1 MSALEE
7 LSAVGVSIW
16 LDDLDRHRIESG
28 NLKQLIDTKHV
39 VGVTTN
45 PSIFEKALTSGV
57 AEYSAQLAQLK
68 GSDVDTAVRALTVHD
83 VTAACDIF
91 MPVYE
96 ATHGVD
102 GRVSLEVDPRLANDT
117 NGTVSQ
123 ARELWALVNR
133 KNLMI
138 KIPAT
143 GAGLPAITEVI
154 GSGISVNVT
163 LIFSVER
170 YVQVMDAWLA
180 GLELAAKNGHDL
192 STIESVASFF
202 VSRVDVL
209 VDSILD
215 KQATDAAKNL
225 RGKAAIANAQLAW
238 DAYCDMTASDRWH
251 SLESRN
257 ARTQR
262 PLWAST
268 GVKDPAYDDTRYV
281 IELAA
286 PGCVNTMPEGTLNA
300 VADHGVVRGDTVSGT
315 CEAAQQVWADL
326 AAIGIDRDAVFKQL
340 ETEGVEKFI
349 SAWNQLLSALAD
361 TLMK

>member
-28 NLKQLIDTKHV
+28 NLQQLIDTKHV

-57 AEYSAQLAQLK
+57 AEYAAQLAQLK

-96 ATHGVD
+96 STDGVD

-117 NGTVSQ
+117 AGTVAQ
-123 ARELWALVNR
+123 ARELWSLVNC

-143 GAGLPAITEVI
+143 DAGLPAITQVI

-170 YVQVMDAWLA
+170 YEQVMDAWLA
-180 GLELAAKNGHDL
+180 GLELAAQNGHDL
-192 STIESVASFF
+192 ATIESVASFF

-209 VDSILD
+209 VDSLLD
-215 KQATDAAKNL
+215 KQATDAAKAL

-238 DAYCDMTASDRWH
+238 DAYCNMTASDRWH
-251 SLESRN
+251 AMESKH

-281 IELAA
+281 VELAA

-300 VADHGVVRGDTVSGT
+300 VANHGVVRGDTVSGT
-315 CEAAQQVWADL
+315 ADDAAQVWADL
-326 AAIGIDRDAVFKQL
+326 AALGIDRDAVFEQL

-349 SAWNQLLSALAD
+349 AAWNQLLGALA
-361 TLMK
+361 TSLGE

>member
-1 MSALEE
+1 MSVLEE

-28 NLKQLIDTKHV
+28 NLASLIQTKHV

-57 AEYSAQLAQLK
+57 AEYSAQLAELK
-68 GSDVDTAVRALTVHD
+68 GTDVDTAVRALTVHD

-91 MPVYE
+91 TSVYSS
-96 ATHGVD
+96 TNGVD
-102 GRVSLEVDPRLANDT
+102 GRVSLEVDPRLADDT
-117 NGTVSQ
+117 AGTVAQ
-123 ARELWALVNR
+123 ARELWKLVNR
-133 KNLMI
+133 PNLMI

-143 GAGLPAITEVI
+143 DAGLPAITEVI

-209 VDSILD
+209 VDSLLD
-215 KQATDAAKNL
+215 KQATDAAKVL

-238 DAYCDMTASDRWH
+238 DAYCDMTASDRWNA
-251 SLESRN
+251 LENVN
-257 ARTQR
+257 ARLQR

-315 CEAAQQVWADL
+315 ADDANKVWADL
-326 AAIGIDRDAVFKQL
+326 AELGIDRDAVFEQL

-349 SAWNQLLSALAD
+349 AAWNQLLTALAA
-361 TLMK
+361 TLEK

>member
-1 MSALEE
+1 MSTLEE
-7 LSAVGVSIW
+7 LSAAGVSIW

-28 NLKQLIDTKHV
+28 NLQSLIDTKYV

-57 AEYSAQLAQLK
+57 AEYSAQLTSLK

-83 VTAACDIF
+83 VTAACDVF
-91 MPVYE
+91 LPTYE
-96 ATHGVD
+96 ASRGVD

-117 NGTVSQ
+117 AGTVAQ
-123 ARELWALVNR
+123 AKELWDLVNR

-143 GAGLPAITEVI
+143 EAGLPAITEVI

-170 YVQVMDAWLA
+170 YEQVMHAWLA
-180 GLELAAKNGHDL
+180 GLELAARNGLDL

-209 VDSILD
+209 VDSQLD
-215 KQATDAAKNL
+215 AMGTDAAKAL

-238 DAYCDMTASDRWH
+238 DVYCDMTASDRWH
-251 SLESRN
+251 ILESQH
-257 ARTQR
+257 ARVQR

-268 GVKDPAYDDTRYV
+268 GVKDPAYEDTRYV
-281 IELAA
+281 IELVA

-315 CEAAQQVWADL
+315 ADDARQVWADL
-326 AAIGIDRDAVFKQL
+326 EAIGIDRAAVFAQL
-340 ETEGVEKFI
+340 ESEGVEKFI
-349 SAWNQLLSALAD
+349 AAWNQLLTALAT
-361 TLMK
+361 TLEK